1 MKFKTATRLVA
12 MVAALTL
19 VAGFAALT
27 LSLSTGTAS
36 AAAPNPPNCMGK
48 DMGLWA
54 REGSGFFGF
63 ESGSGWGG
71 FVAQNAQD
79 PGSIFGADN
88 LGQAMTAHLA
98 GDFFGLPGI
107 TCQPPA

>member
-54 REGSGFFGF
+54 REGNSVFGF

-71 FVAQNAQD
+71 FVAQNAQA
-79 PGSIFGADN
+79 PSPFGQDN
-88 LGQAMTAHLA
+88 FGHAMTAHLA

>member
-1 MKFKTATRLVA
+1 MKLKTATRLVA

-19 VAGFAALT
+19 VAGIATLT

-36 AAAPNPPNCMGK
+36 AAAPNPPNYMGK

-54 REGSGFFGF
+54 REGNSVFGF

-98 GDFFGLPGI
+98 GGFFGVPDV
-107 TCQPPA
+107 TWQHP

>member
-36 AAAPNPPNCMGK
+36 AEAPNPPNCMAK
-48 DMGLWA
+48 DMSLWA
-54 REGSGFFGF
+54 REGSGFFDF
-63 ESGSGWGG
+63 TSGAGWGG

-79 PGSIFGADN
+79 PGSIFGAEN

-98 GDFFGLPGI
+98 GDFFGVPGV
-107 TCQPPA
+107 TCQ